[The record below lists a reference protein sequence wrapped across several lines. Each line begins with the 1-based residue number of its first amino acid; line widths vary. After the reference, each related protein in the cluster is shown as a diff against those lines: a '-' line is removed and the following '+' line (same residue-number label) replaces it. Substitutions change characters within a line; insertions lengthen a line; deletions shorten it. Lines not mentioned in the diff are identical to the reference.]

1 MAEDA
6 ELVVQIAARDTEV
19 SNFLVRKDKAS
30 ALKACLQNPPVNSK
44 SDEVKV
50 NFINSN

>member
-6 ELVVQIAARDTEV
+6 ELMAQISARETEV
-19 SNFLVRKDKAS
+19 SNFLIRKDKAS
-30 ALKACLQNPPVNSK
+30 ALKACLHNPPVNSK

-50 NFINSN
+50 DIM